1 MYAQDHATKCNGAM
15 KVKAHLASM
24 KSSKVRSVYR
34 AFIMYVQSTPH
45 CYNIITPCPCA
56 RGKVIGR
63 IVVIV
68 VHKKSPNLWI
78 QAPQQLEVA

>member
-1 MYAQDHATKCNGAM
+1 M

-34 AFIMYVQSTPH
+34 AFIMHVQSTPH
-45 CYNIITPCPCA
+45 CHNNIIIPCACA

-63 IVVIV
+63 AIVIV
-68 VHKKSPNLWI
+68 VHKKSPDLGI
-78 QAPQQLEVA
+78 